1 VFCCL
6 SSCVG
11 VSQDRANNRMWPGHT
26 RTQEHVHVHL
36 EEQMSPV
43 TDWLD
48 CLLSFGRRPTNL
60 LLLQLPFYWGVDS
73 TRVVHAMHDNFPG
86 ALGGFQAVF
95 QGVVYMYSYVY
106 STVHSPTR
114 SHVNFMQFVMF
125 YVEGLWCYAWES
137 QNDRLQF
144 IQFILL
150 SQTFVSASVPHF
162 ASLSLFPSHAARMC
176 VLLTNWWNNFRSV

>member
-1 VFCCL
+1 VARTHTHTGTRTRTPRGANVACDWLTWL
-6 SSCVG
+6 SSVL
-11 VSQDRANNRMWPGHT
+11 
-26 RTQEHVHVHL
+26 RTEAYKFVAP
-36 EEQMSPV
+36 PV
-43 TDWLD
+43 AILLGSRLD
-48 CLLSFGRRPTNL
+48 SSRSCHAWQFSGGFGG
-60 LLLQLPFYWGVDS
+60 FSGG
-73 TRVVHAMHDNFPG
+73 FPG
-86 ALGGFQAVF
+86 GG
-95 QGVVYMYSYVY
+95 SYVY
-106 STVHSPTR
+106 STVHLPTR

-162 ASLSLFPSHAARMC
+162 PSLSLFPSHVARMC